1 LFEERDMANVVK
13 TSWFGNRVS
22 VLMTNGKTVTGELT
36 ETSDNY
42 IILSRDGAEVQ
53 VMVQAIVM
61 VVPAA
66 DKGAPAAGAAD
77 AEEEGPAL
85 FE

>member
-1 LFEERDMANVVK
+1 MV
-13 TSWFGNRVS
+13 
-22 VLMTNGKTVTGELT
+22 NGKTITGELT

-42 IILSRDGAEVQ
+42 IVLSRNGTEVQ
-53 VMVQAIVM
+53 IMVHAIVM

-66 DKGAPAAGAAD
+66 PKEDRSTQEAQSAD
-77 AEEEGPAL
+77 SGPAL

>member
-1 LFEERDMANVVK
+1 MANVVK

-22 VLMTNGKTVTGELT
+22 VLMTNGKTVTGELA

-53 VMVQAIVM
+53 IMVHAIVM
-61 VVPAA
+61 VVPAR
-66 DKGAPAAGAAD
+66 DEGAPAAGAAESD
-77 AEEEGPAL
+77 DSGPAL